1 MDHIQFKAN
10 QTAAG
15 YVANG
20 LDESTQEAFELHL
33 MGCSECVEDV
43 EVWRAIKL
51 DMPRQRPEV
60 RTQVP
65 KRRAVAYGDWRM
77 AASLVGVGLIGAAGG
92 WLGKSTT
99 ATDLDSTRTVVF
111 NLPSVSRGADDC
123 TAVRLASDTQ
133 LAVLRVP
140 GISRDLRVVALDSEK
155 RVLPAGQYASRI
167 QPDGSQLVR
176 IDSSLLV
183 GRAVHLEILRANG
196 LGEPLGCVTGET
208 QAGENSSPNPR

>member
-20 LDESTQEAFELHL
+20 LDENTQEAFEIHM
-33 MGCSECVEDV
+33 MGCTECVADV

-51 DMPRQRPEV
+51 DMPRQNPDV
-60 RTQVP
+60 RTLVP
-65 KRRAVAYGDWRM
+65 RRKVAAFSDGRM
-77 AASLVGVGLIGAAGG
+77 AASLRGASVVGATGG
-92 WLGKSTT
+92 WLGKATT

-123 TAVRLASDTQ
+123 TAMRLASDTR

-140 GISRDLRVVALDSEK
+140 GISKDLRVVALDSEK
-155 RVLPAGQYASRI
+155 RELPAGDYASRI

-176 IDSSLLV
+176 IDSQLLD
-183 GRAVHLEILRANG
+183 GRQIHLEARRADG
-196 LGEPLGCVTGET
+196 SGEPLGCVTGELPSMG
-208 QAGENSSPNPR
+208 Q

>member
-1 MDHIQFKAN
+1 MDHMQFKAN

-20 LDESTQEAFELHL
+20 LDESTQEAFELHM

-60 RTQVP
+60 RVAVP
-65 KRRAVAYGDWRM
+65 SRKLAAFSDWRM
-77 AASLVGVGLIGAAGG
+77 AASLVGAGIVGAAGG

-99 ATDLDSTRTVVF
+99 ATDLDSTQTVVF
-111 NLPSVSRGADDC
+111 NLPAVSRGADEC
-123 TAVRLASDTQ
+123 TAVRLAPDTR
-133 LAVLRVP
+133 LAILRVP
-140 GISRDLRVVALDSEK
+140 GLSRDLRVVALDAEK
-155 RVLPAGQYASRI
+155 RELPAGQYASRI

-176 IDSSLLV
+176 IDARALV
-183 GRAVHLEILRANG
+183 GRLVHLEARRANG
-196 LGEPLGCVTGET
+196 SGEPLGCITG
-208 QAGENSSPNPR
+208 AAASSPGG

>member
-20 LDESTQEAFELHL
+20 LDESTQEAFELHM

-51 DMPRQRPEV
+51 EMPKQRAEV
-60 RTQVP
+60 RTLAP
-65 KRRAVAYGDWRM
+65 RRKVAAFSDWRM
-77 AASLVGVGLIGAAGG
+77 AASLVGAGVIGATGG

-123 TAVRLASDTQ
+123 TAMRLASDTR

-140 GISRDLRVVALDSEK
+140 GVSKDLRVVALDSEK
-155 RVLPAGQYASRI
+155 RELPAGDYTSRI
-167 QPDGSQLVR
+167 QPDGSQLVQ
-176 IDSSLLV
+176 IDAQALA
-183 GRAVHLEILRANG
+183 GRSVHLETRRADG
-196 LGEPLGCVTGET
+196 SGEPLGCITGEVPT
-208 QAGENSSPNPR
+208 LGQ

>member
-20 LDESTQEAFELHL
+20 LDESTQEAFELHM

-51 DMPRQRPEV
+51 EMPRQRAEV
-60 RTQVP
+60 RTLTP
-65 KRRAVAYGDWRM
+65 RRKLAAFSDWRM
-77 AASLVGVGLIGAAGG
+77 AASLVGAGVIGATGG

-123 TAVRLASDTQ
+123 TAMRLASDTR

-140 GISRDLRVVALDSEK
+140 GVSKEFRVVALDSEK
-155 RVLPAGQYASRI
+155 RELPRSEYTSRI
-167 QPDGSQLVR
+167 QPDGSQLVQ
-176 IDSSLLV
+176 IDAQALAGRLV
-183 GRAVHLEILRANG
+183 RLEARRG
-196 LGEPLGCVTGET
+196 DGSTEPLGCVTGEVPT
-208 QAGENSSPNPR
+208 LGQ

>member
-20 LDESTQEAFELHL
+20 LDESTQEAFELHM

-51 DMPRQRPEV
+51 DMPKQRPEV
-60 RTQVP
+60 RTLP
-65 KRRAVAYGDWRM
+65 PRRKFVAFSDWRM
-77 AASLVGVGLIGAAGG
+77 AASLVGAGILGATGG

-99 ATDLDSTRTVVF
+99 ATDLDSTQTVVF
-111 NLPSVSRGADDC
+111 NLPSVSRGADEC
-123 TAVRLASDTQ
+123 TAVRLAPDTR

-140 GISRDLRVVALDSEK
+140 GISRDLRVVALDSDK
-155 RVLPAGQYASRI
+155 RELPADRYASRI
-167 QPDGSQLVR
+167 QPDGSQLLR
-176 IDSSLLV
+176 IDAGLLA
-183 GRAVHLEILRANG
+183 GRSVHLEARRATG
-196 LGEPLGCVTGET
+196 SGEPLGCITGAT
-208 QAGENSSPNPR
+208 SAGQ

>member
-20 LDESTQEAFELHL
+20 LDESTQEAFELHM

-51 DMPRQRPEV
+51 DMPKQRPEV
-60 RTQVP
+60 RTATP
-65 KRRAVAYGDWRM
+65 RRKFAAYSDWRM
-77 AASLVGVGLIGAAGG
+77 AASLVGAGILGAAGG

-99 ATDLDSTRTVVF
+99 ATDLDSTQTVVF

-123 TAVRLASDTQ
+123 TAVRLAPDTR

-140 GISRDLRVVALDSEK
+140 GISRDLRVVALDSDK
-155 RVLPAGQYASRI
+155 RELPAGQYASRI
-167 QPDGSQLVR
+167 QPDGSQLLR
-176 IDSSLLV
+176 IDTQLLA
-183 GRAVHLEILRANG
+183 GRSVHLEARRATG
-196 LGEPLGCVTGET
+196 SGEPLGCITGAT
-208 QAGENSSPNPR
+208 SAGQ